1 MQWGIGAL
9 FGVYGLAIGS
19 FLAVCIERLSCG
31 ESVRG
36 RSHCPACG
44 KKLGWSDLVPLVSFL
59 ILGGQCQYC
68 GAKISWRY
76 PFIEGGTALL
86 FAACGYCFGFSG
98 QAVVWC
104 AVFSVLIIISG
115 LDGLTGEIHDEWNG
129 VLAGLGV
136 LMVWLEGDY
145 TWQQALLGAGIVSVP
160 LAVIAWVTGGIG
172 GGDVK
177 MMAALGVVLG
187 PRLVVL
193 DFFIGCVSA
202 ALVSV
207 GLMILGKVHR
217 RSTIAWGPFLALG
230 AVVAILAG
238 DTVVDWYL
246 NLLRA

>member
-9 FGVYGLAIGS
+9 FSVYGLVIGS
-19 FLAVCIERLSCG
+19 FLAVCIERLPHG

-36 RSHCPACG
+36 RSHCPVCG
-44 KKLGWSDLVPLVSFL
+44 KKLGWKDLIPLVSFL
-59 ILGGQCQYC
+59 ALGGRCRYC

-76 PFIEGGTALL
+76 LLIEGGTALL
-86 FAACGYCFGFSG
+86 FAVCGYRFGFSR

-115 LDGLTGEIHDEWNG
+115 LDWLTGEINDEWNG
-129 VLAGLGV
+129 LLMGLGV
-136 LMVWLEGDY
+136 LVVWLEGDY

-160 LAVIAWVTGGIG
+160 LAVVAWVTGGIG

-202 ALVSV
+202 AVVSV

-217 RSTIAWGPFLALG
+217 HSAIAWGPFLALG
-230 AVVAILAG
+230 AAVAILVG
-238 DTVVDWYL
+238 DTMVDWYL
-246 NLLRA
+246 NLLRV